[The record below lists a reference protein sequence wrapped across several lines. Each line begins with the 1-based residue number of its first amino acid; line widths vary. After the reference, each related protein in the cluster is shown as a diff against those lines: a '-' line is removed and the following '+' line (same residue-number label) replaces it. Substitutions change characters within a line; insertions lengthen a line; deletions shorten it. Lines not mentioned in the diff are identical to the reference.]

1 MGPEFDAWIKNLQE
15 GGIFTDIHQLWQKF
29 GELLERAL
37 KDAGERTIV
46 TKFGDSSF
54 KTTVALDNDITNEF
68 PETGPKD
75 DDIYWKRHQELVDNI
90 LNTRKEIVLK
100 IIETVGV
107 TIKGVINTIS
117 VSNVDIAKII
127 ENFTKKQ

>member
-1 MGPEFDAWIKNLQE
+1 MGTEFDAWIKNLKD
-15 GGIFTDIHQLWQKF
+15 GGIFTDIHESWQKF

-37 KDAGERTIV
+37 KDAGERTIT

-68 PETGPKD
+68 PETAPKD

-90 LNTRKEIVLK
+90 LDTRKEIVLK

-107 TIKGVINTIS
+107 TIKGVINPIS

>member
-107 TIKGVINTIS
+107 TIKGVINPIS

>member
-68 PETGPKD
+68 PETAPKD

-107 TIKGVINTIS
+107 TIKGVINPIS